1 MADNFW
7 RRLAIVLAL
16 GTLLSGCGGPAV
28 PPPSPPEVLAPPP
41 PSRGPQETALA
52 QALVEF
58 YGAPYRYGGTTPQ
71 GVDCSGFIQ
80 ALFQRAGVPLPRT
93 IAQQY
98 NAGRPVRLEE
108 LRFGD
113 VVFFNRYCQTRSRDF
128 FLAGIL
134 PSFQAEEVCHNGIY
148 LGEGRFIH
156 ASPRGV
162 AVSRLDAETWRLS
175 FTGARRYLPGNQPD
189 GGR

>member
-16 GTLLSGCGGPAV
+16 GSLLSGCAEPAV
-28 PPPSPPEVLAPPP
+28 PPPPPPEALAPPP
-41 PSRGPQETALA
+41 VYRGPQEVALD
-52 QALVEF
+52 QALNEF
-58 YGAPYRYGGTTPQ
+58 YGAPYRAGGTTPQ

-80 ALFQRAGVPLPRT
+80 ALFQRAGVLLPRT
-93 IAQQY
+93 VMQQF
-98 NAGRPVRLEE
+98 NTGRPVRLEE

-113 VVFFNRYCQTRSRDF
+113 VVFFNRHCQTRSRDF
-128 FLAGIL
+128 YLAGIL

-162 AVSRLDAETWRLS
+162 AVSRLDAETWRFS
-175 FTGARRYLPGNQPD
+175 FTGARRYLP
-189 GGR
+189 